1 MAASEDYSPAQLSA
15 QLLYSKFL
23 TAHWYRDIFSSL
35 DFA

>member
-15 QLLYSKFL
+15 QLYSKFL